1 MLCFYCYGKQTSSSI
16 VKQRFKD
23 AGIIVIHKCTAIRH
37 ALSAEKLGVDLVSID
52 GFECAGHPGEDD
64 VTNLILLPLAARKLK
79 IPFLASGGFGDGKGL
94 AAALALGADGI
105 NMGTRFMAT
114 KEAPV
119 HDNIKQQMVK
129 ASERDTVLMFR
140 TLHNTARYPVF
151 YLFIYLF
158 SI

>member
-1 MLCFYCYGKQTSSSI
+1 LCFYCYGKQTSSSI

-151 YLFIYLF
+151 FFFYLF